1 MLKVLRPTRHS
12 ELISANVF
20 DQIFKDNLGSV
31 LDISLTDTKEWFDT
45 ILGPLNSYYSFED
58 SAKKFSEATANFD
71 FFCPSFEC
79 FPSTPY
85 FLTLRNFSK
94 SNVRLLFIAHSPA
107 MYIMEWIM
115 LSKILC
121 PGDTIIAPSDSA
133 KRVID
138 FLCPELS
145 DYVEVI
151 PHPIHAL
158 PHPVG
163 QTFSSYDRLVSLSS
177 VVETKLIHK
186 QIEAMSLLKKRGHH
200 NLRMDIGGSLNPNSS
215 DDPTQYAL
223 TLKAMIERL
232 GLQDSVVLAGPII
245 GDDAKA
251 AFLSGAKVSIN
262 LSNSLEEACPKAP
275 VEALSMGIPVVTT
288 YWNGYTEA
296 VGKSGIL
303 LPLEEDQFGN
313 IDIPV
318 ELIADAIESLLDNSP
333 SKEECMN
340 HAERYAPD
348 LISERYRTVL
358 ENRRNMNSAEVAE
371 NVDILKSNDLSCN
384 WKGFVGDIGIV
395 NNFTWKE
402 LFSIH
407 SDFVRQQHLYIS
419 GSKPQDSCREE
430 IIRDLIIYASKK
442 PLESFYGY
450 KSLDKWYTDDMRNLE
465 HVSHQDQFI
474 HKLMLSLLNAPL
486 ITSRVAA
493 LYYVSSQKEP
503 EYFDKVLSSLNI
515 NALPPGTGHLYRSKL
530 FYAKKQ
536 YSKALDSIQKV
547 NLNQLKE
554 YNTPFLRQYIKVCRG
569 LKTYNEPVVILKQW
583 LSKYPDGCYSGP
595 IWLDLAVILSDSG
608 NYSEAGVNIKRAESL
623 LGNIPVIQKVK
634 EKIAND
640 ILFESSS

>member
-1 MLKVLRPTRHS
+1 MKVLRPTRHS

-20 DQIFKDNLGSV
+20 DQIFTDNLGSV
-31 LDISLTDTKEWFDT
+31 LNINLIDTKEWFDE
-45 ILGPLNSYYSFED
+45 ILGPLNSHYSFED
-58 SAKKFSEATANFD
+58 SAKRFGEATANFD

-85 FLTLRNFSK
+85 FLTLRNFSR

-107 MYIMEWIM
+107 LYIMEWIM
-115 LSKILC
+115 LSKVLC
-121 PGDTIIAPSDSA
+121 PGDIIIAPSDSA
-133 KRVID
+133 RRVID

-158 PHPVG
+158 RHPVG
-163 QTFSSYDRLVSLSS
+163 QTFSSCDRIVSLSS
-177 VVETKLIHK
+177 IVETKLIHK

-200 NLRMDIGGSLNPNSS
+200 NLRMDIGGSLNPDSS

-223 TLKAMIERL
+223 TLKAMIERF
-232 GLQDSVVLAGPII
+232 GLQSSVVLAGPII

-288 YWNGYTEA
+288 YWNGYTDA
-296 VGKSGIL
+296 VDKSGIL
-303 LPLEEDQFGN
+303 LPFEEDQFGN
-313 IDIPV
+313 IDLPV
-318 ELIADAIESLLDNSP
+318 ESIADAIESLLDNPP

-358 ENRRNMNSAEVAE
+358 ANRRNMNPVEVAE
-371 NVDILKSNDLSCN
+371 NVDILKCYDLSCD

-395 NNFTWKE
+395 NNFTWQE
-402 LFSIH
+402 LFSFH
-407 SDFVRQQHLYIS
+407 SDFVRQQHRCIS
-419 GSKPQDSCREE
+419 GSNLQNTCQEEVLRE
-430 IIRDLIIYASKK
+430 LIIYASKK

-450 KSLDKWYTDDMRNLE
+450 KSLDKWYTDDMRNLK
-465 HVSHQDQFI
+465 HIFHQDQFL

-503 EYFDKVLSSLNI
+503 EYFDKVLSSINI
-515 NALPPGTGHLYRSKL
+515 NALPAGTGHLYRSNL

-536 YSKALDSIQKV
+536 YSEAFDSIQKV

-554 YNTPFLRQYIKVCRG
+554 CNTPFLRQYIKVCRG

-583 LSKYPDGCYSGP
+583 LSKFPDGCYSGP

-634 EKIAND
+634 EKIATD
-640 ILFESSS
+640 ILFESSR